1 MKTMQFKKATRR
13 SRRPLAGAAL
23 LLAGLLAG
31 CAASPASDAPSAP
44 QSATSQTATSEQA
57 AAQQTGVAP
66 ALWSL
71 QPSYT
76 SAVPGARGV
85 YEPYSGYGDVF
96 VATCTDWE
104 TGVQTVL
111 CDKPGCTHA
120 DASCPAALG
129 PAQGADSR
137 VYEIGDR
144 LVWMVLGNGDG
155 TADISDLD
163 GGDRTPLAEGIPVTN
178 TNWPYTDGAA
188 VYWWDANR
196 FIRLD
201 LNDGGIQTLYET
213 TETDWWPVGVSG
225 DTLVLR
231 QGSMDKA
238 GGALR
243 TVDTAGNAAEP
254 TPLPDDTRAVCAK
267 DGRLYW
273 LAPAG
278 AGWAVQSRALD
289 GGEAETLAELPDLA
303 ADSSPWADGIYGGVL
318 CFSANEAGQTRSY
331 ALDLATNTLNERPAS
346 YTPDGKSP
354 QPYQICCGNDSWLYV
369 QTGADA
375 RTIRYIGD
383 DGQMKTGRR
392 DVIRTGIMTPADYAA
407 ASLDARPCTRLDAW
421 G

>member
-1 MKTMQFKKATRR
+1 MKSMQSRKTNRLA
-13 SRRPLAGAAL
+13 RRPLAGMAL

-31 CAASPASDAPSAP
+31 CAASPASTASAP
-44 QSATSQTATSEQA
+44 QSAATQTATQEQA
-57 AAQQTGVAP
+57 AAQPTGESL

-71 QPSYT
+71 QPPYT

-85 YEPYSGYGDVF
+85 YEPYSGYGEVF

-104 TGVQTVL
+104 TGAQTVL
-111 CDKPGCTHA
+111 CDKPGCDHA
-120 DASCPAALG
+120 DASCPAAIG
-129 PAQGADSR
+129 PAQGADCR
-137 VYEIGDR
+137 IYEIGDR
-144 LVWMVLGNGDG
+144 LVWLVLEPGDG
-155 TADISDLD
+155 TAEISNLD
-163 GGDRTPLAEGIPVTN
+163 GSDRTPLAAGIPVTN
-178 TNWPYTDGAA
+178 VYWPYTDGAA
-188 VYWWDANR
+188 IYWWDTNR
-196 FIRLD
+196 LVRLD
-201 LNDGGIQTLYET
+201 LDDGGVQTLYET
-213 TETDWWPVGVSG
+213 AETDWWPAGVSG

-243 TVDTAGNAAEP
+243 TVNTAGSIAEP
-254 TPLPDDTRAVCAK
+254 TPLPDDARAVCAR

-278 AGWAVQSRALD
+278 EGWAVQARALD

-303 ADSSPWADGIYGGVL
+303 ADSLPWADGIYGGVL
-318 CFSANEAGQTRSY
+318 CFGANEGSRTHSY
-331 ALDLATNTLNERPAS
+331 ALDLATNTLNERPAA
-346 YTPDGKSP
+346 YTPGGKAP
-354 QPYQICCGNDSWLYV
+354 QPYQICCGNDNWLYV

-375 RTIRYIGD
+375 RTINYIGD
-383 DGQMKTGRR
+383 DGQMKTGQR

>member
-1 MKTMQFKKATRR
+1 
-13 SRRPLAGAAL
+13 
-23 LLAGLLAG
+23 
-31 CAASPASDAPSAP
+31 
-44 QSATSQTATSEQA
+44 
-57 AAQQTGVAP
+57 
-66 ALWSL
+66 
-71 QPSYT
+71 
-76 SAVPGARGV
+76 
-85 YEPYSGYGDVF
+85 
-96 VATCTDWE
+96 
-104 TGVQTVL
+104 
-111 CDKPGCTHA
+111 
-120 DASCPAALG
+120 
-129 PAQGADSR
+129 
-137 VYEIGDR
+137 
-144 LVWMVLGNGDG
+144 MVLGNGDG

-238 GGALR
+238 GGVLR
-243 TVDTAGNAAEP
+243 TVDTAGKAAEP

-278 AGWAVQSRALD
+278 AGWAVQTRALD

-303 ADSSPWADGIYGGVL
+303 AESVPWADGIYGGVL

-331 ALDLATNTLNERPAS
+331 ALDLATNTLNERPTA
-346 YTPDGKSP
+346 YAIDGEL
-354 QPYQICCGNDSWLYV
+354 QPYSILCGNDNWLFV
-369 QTGADA
+369 LTGVER
-375 RTIRYIGD
+375 RTVTSIGG
-383 DGQMKTGRR
+383 DGALLTYQRGASQ
-392 DVIRTGIMTPADYAA
+392 IGIMTPADYAA